1 MSGFDYYYGVQAEQ
15 FAFYRIPR
23 ALMKEP
29 RFKKLSS
36 DAKILYGLMLDR
48 MSLSAQNGWID
59 EDNRVFIYYTFEN
72 IMEDLGCAREKC
84 TKTLCELDNE
94 KGIGLIRKKRQ
105 GQGKPSRI
113 YVMNFATIMPIPE
126 PDDSS
131 TSVDGISEVRKSNFK
146 EFGNR
151 TSKSTEIE
159 R

>member
-1 MSGFDYYYGVQAEQ
+1 MSGFDYYYGVQSEQ

-84 TKTLCELDNE
+84 TKTLCELDDE
-94 KGIGLIRKKRQ
+94 KGIGLIRKKTA
-105 GQGKPSRI
+105 GTGKAFTDI
-113 YVMNFATIMPIPE
+113 C
-126 PDDSS
+126 D
-131 TSVDGISEVRKSNFK
+131 
-146 EFGNR
+146 EFRNDNADTGAG
-151 TSKSTEIE
+151 
-159 R
+159 